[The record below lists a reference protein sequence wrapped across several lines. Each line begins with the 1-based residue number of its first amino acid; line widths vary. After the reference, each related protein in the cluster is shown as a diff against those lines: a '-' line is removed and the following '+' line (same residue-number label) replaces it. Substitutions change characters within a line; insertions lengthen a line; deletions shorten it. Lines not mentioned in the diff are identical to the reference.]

1 MMFKNI
7 NNNYKTLYRNV
18 ILQHVNNISILLT
31 LNPLRLTL
39 SVGVSKYIEIHIGYQ
54 FSAFKDPMKKHQNTF
69 CVNIVANDLNINNNN
84 IPQTDIVNC

>member
-1 MMFKNI
+1 MMLENI
-7 NNNYKTLYRNV
+7 NRNNKTLYHYV

-54 FSAFKDPMKKHQNTF
+54 FSAFKDPMKQTSKHFLCQHS
-69 CVNIVANDLNINNNN
+69 CK
-84 IPQTDIVNC
+84 